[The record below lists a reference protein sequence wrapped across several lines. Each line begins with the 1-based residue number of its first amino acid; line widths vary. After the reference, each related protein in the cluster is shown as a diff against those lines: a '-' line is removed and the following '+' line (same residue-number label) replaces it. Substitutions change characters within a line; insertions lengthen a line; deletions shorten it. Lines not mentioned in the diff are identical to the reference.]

1 MKVLNV
7 LWWFVYAFLAV
18 FLQIYTAGVDFLIPG
33 IIVVLQ
39 EKKIMQTS
47 IVVGAFILIQ
57 EGIGTMPFGN
67 VFLWYSLT
75 IIFFYAWRWFFEVE
89 SLMFILL
96 LSLALSVSHYF
107 IVSVLASVQDIYI
120 NYKALRDECVYQM
133 LFTPII
139 WHAISYLR
147 KGFRNAEQD

>member
-1 MKVLNV
+1 MKVLNI
-7 LWWFVYAFLAV
+7 LWWLVYTVFAI
-18 FLQIYTAGVDFLIPG
+18 FLQLFTVGVDFFIPA

-39 EKKIMQTS
+39 EKKLLQSS
-47 IVVGAFILIQ
+47 IIFCLFICIQ

-75 IIFFYAWRWFFEVE
+75 VILFYAWRWFFEVE

-96 LSLALSVSHYF
+96 LSLALSICHYF

-120 NYKALRDECVYQM
+120 DYNALRDECVYQM
-133 LFTPII
+133 FITPII
-139 WHAISYLR
+139 WHAMSYLR
-147 KGFRNAEQD
+147 KGLRNAEQD

>member
-1 MKVLNV
+1 MKVLNII
-7 LWWFVYAFLAV
+7 WWLIYTCAAI
-18 FLQIYTAGVDFLIPG
+18 FLQIYTIGVDFFIPG
-33 IIVVLQ
+33 IIVALQ
-39 EKKIMQTS
+39 EKKIWQTS
-47 IVVGAFILIQ
+47 IVLGSFICIQ
-57 EGIGTMPFGN
+57 EGMGTMPFGK
-67 VFLWYSLT
+67 VFLWYALT

-107 IVSVLASVQDIYI
+107 IVTVLASVQDIYI
-120 NYKALRDECVYQM
+120 NYNALRDECVYQM
-133 LFTPII
+133 LLTPVI

>member
-1 MKVLNV
+1 MKVLNL
-7 LWWFVYAFLAV
+7 LWWLVYTGVVL
-18 FLQIYTAGVDFLIPG
+18 FLQIFTVGVDFFIPG
-33 IIVVLQ
+33 IIVALQ
-39 EKKIMQTS
+39 EKKMLQFVLVICS
-47 IVVGAFILIQ
+47 FIIIQ
-57 EGIGTMPFGN
+57 EGMGTMPFGN

-75 IIFFYAWRWFFEVE
+75 VIFFYAWRWFFEVE

-120 NYKALRDECVYQM
+120 DYHALRDECVYQM
-133 LFTPII
+133 FLTPIM
-139 WHAISYLR
+139 WHGISYLR

>member
-1 MKVLNV
+1 M
-7 LWWFVYAFLAV
+7 YACAAI
-18 FLQIYTAGVDFLIPG
+18 FLQIYTIGVDFFIPG
-33 IIVVLQ
+33 IIVALQ
-39 EKKIMQTS
+39 EKKIWQTG
-47 IVVGAFILIQ
+47 IVIASFIVIQ
-57 EGIGTMPFGN
+57 EGMGTMPFGN
-67 VFLWYSLT
+67 IFLWYSLT

-120 NYKALRDECVYQM
+120 NYNALRDECVYQM
-133 LFTPII
+133 LLTPII

>member
-1 MKVLNV
+1 
-7 LWWFVYAFLAV
+7 
-18 FLQIYTAGVDFLIPG
+18 
-33 IIVVLQ
+33 
-39 EKKIMQTS
+39 
-47 IVVGAFILIQ
+47 
-57 EGIGTMPFGN
+57 MPFGN

-120 NYKALRDECVYQM
+120 DYNALRDECVYQM
-133 LFTPII
+133 LLTPII
-139 WHAISYLR
+139 WHAISYLS
-147 KGFRNAEQD
+147 KGLRNAQQD

>member
-7 LWWFVYAFLAV
+7 LWWFVYTSFAL
-18 FLQIYTAGVDFLIPG
+18 FLQIYTVGVDFFIPG
-33 IIVVLQ
+33 IIVALQ
-39 EKKIMQTS
+39 EKRIWQTS
-47 IVVGAFILIQ
+47 IVLGVFIVIQ

-120 NYKALRDECVYQM
+120 DYNALRDECVYQM
-133 LFTPII
+133 LLTPII

-147 KGFRNAEQD
+147 KGLRNAQQD

>member
-7 LWWFVYAFLAV
+7 LWWFVYSSFAL
-18 FLQIYTAGVDFLIPG
+18 FLQIYTVGVDFFIPG
-33 IIVVLQ
+33 IIVALQ
-39 EKKIMQTS
+39 EKRIWQTC
-47 IVVGAFILIQ
+47 IVLGIFIVIQ

-120 NYKALRDECVYQM
+120 DYNALRDECVYQM
-133 LFTPII
+133 LLTPII

-147 KGFRNAEQD
+147 KGLRNAQQD

>member
-1 MKVLNV
+1 MKVLNI
-7 LWWFVYAFLAV
+7 LWWLVYTGAAV
-18 FLQIYTAGVDFLIPG
+18 FLQIFAVGVDFFIPG
-33 IIVVLQ
+33 IIVALQ
-39 EKKIMQTS
+39 EKKMLQSGFVICL
-47 IVVGAFILIQ
+47 FILLQ

-75 IIFFYAWRWFFEVE
+75 VIFFYAWRWFFEVE

-120 NYKALRDECVYQM
+120 DYNALRDECVYQM
-133 LFTPII
+133 FLTPIL
-139 WHAISYLR
+139 WHGISYLR
-147 KGFRNAEQD
+147 KGFADAGQD